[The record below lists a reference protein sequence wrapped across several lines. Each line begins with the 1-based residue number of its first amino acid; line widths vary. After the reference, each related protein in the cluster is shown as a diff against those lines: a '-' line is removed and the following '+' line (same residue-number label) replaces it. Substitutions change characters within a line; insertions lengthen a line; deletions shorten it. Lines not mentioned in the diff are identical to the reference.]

1 MTAEPTADAVT
12 TSAFP
17 EASPSLDVIALTR
30 PITPGTVQDRLE
42 RLLLDDQELL
52 ISLRCQ
58 LEQIRREIR
67 LLNDDR
73 IVRALADGTAPL
85 RH

>member
-1 MTAEPTADAVT
+1 MEQRLGDTLQP
-12 TSAFP
+12 
-17 EASPSLDVIALTR
+17 ALA
-30 PITPGTVQDRLE
+30 VQDPSSGAVGNLVRPAPPRAMQERLE

-52 ISLRCQ
+52 ISLHCQ

-73 IVRALADGTAPL
+73 IVRALLDEDSSY